1 MEALIAGLVILV
13 LVFLFLGAGTWVFA
27 GLLLVSTTG
36 LLILLPDSFSAHRVG
51 VVITKIMYRYASTW
65 ELAAIPMFIWMGEII
80 FRTDISERLFK
91 GLAPLVDHIP
101 GRLLH
106 TNIAGC
112 TLFAAVSGSSAAT
125 TATVGKITTTE
136 LARRN
141 YDTDL
146 AIGSLAGAGS
156 LGLLIP
162 PSIVMIIYGL
172 LAEVSVSR
180 LFAAGVFPGLL
191 IAALYSG
198 YILVRCA
205 MKPSLSP
212 AAAESYTWIDR
223 VRAVGN
229 LIPVIILMVIVLGSI
244 YSGLATPSEAAAVGA
259 TAALLLALVMRQLT
273 WKVFATSI
281 MGAVRTSCM
290 VCIILVAAAFLSTAM
305 GYLHVPMDLAEAIGK
320 LGLSPYGLIVILSLF
335 YIVLGLFL
343 DGISIT
349 VMSLP
354 IALPLVTQAGFDPVW
369 FGVYLVIMVELG
381 QVTPPIGFNLFVLQG
396 LTGHSIGRI
405 ALAALP
411 FFVLMCVGVAIVTLF
426 PGIALWLP
434 DALFSR
440 PRG

>member
-13 LVFLFLGAGTWVFA
+13 LVFFFLGAGTWVFA
-27 GLLLVSTTG
+27 GLLLVSITG
-36 LLILLPDSFSAHRVG
+36 LMLLLDSFSAHRIG
-51 VVITKIMYRYASTW
+51 VTVTKILFRYASTW

-80 FRTDISERLFK
+80 FRTDISDRLFR
-91 GLAPLVDHIP
+91 GLAPLVDRIP

-106 TNIAGC
+106 TNIVGC
-112 TLFAAVSGSSAAT
+112 TMFAAISGSSAAT

-162 PSIVMIIYGL
+162 PSIVMIIYGV

-180 LFAAGVFPGLL
+180 LFAAGVLPGLM
-191 IAALYSG
+191 IAGLYSG

-205 MKPSLSP
+205 LKPELSP
-212 AAAESYTWIDR
+212 PSGERYTIWER
-223 VRAVGN
+223 FLAVGN
-229 LIPVIILMVIVLGSI
+229 LLPILILMVIVLGSI
-244 YSGLATPSEAAAVGA
+244 YSGLATPSEAAAVGV
-259 TAALLLALVMRQLT
+259 TAAILVTVAMRQLT
-273 WKVFATSI
+273 WKVFSESI

-305 GYLHVPMDLAEAIGK
+305 GYLHVPANVAKAIGG
-320 LGLSPYGLIVILSLF
+320 LDLSPYGLMFVLALF
-335 YIVLGLFL
+335 YIMLGLFL

-354 IALPLVTQAGFDPVW
+354 ITLPLILQAGFDPVW
-369 FGVYLVIMVELG
+369 FGVFLVIMVELG
-381 QVTPPIGFNLFVLQG
+381 QVTPPIGFNLFVIQG
-396 LTGHSIGRI
+396 MTGHSIGKV
-405 ALAALP
+405 AVAAMP
-411 FFVLMCVGVAIVTLF
+411 FFFLMCIGVVIVTIF
-426 PGIALWLP
+426 PEIVLWLP
-434 DALFSR
+434 DALFNR
-440 PRG
+440 PVE